1 MKALEANTNFA
12 MDTNFPKSQK
22 KPETKSSPAKSVSKP
37 SSPVKLKPPS
47 PYCITKKIKK
57 EPSGLVSKKRY
68 HKWNDF
74 FLVQYKW
81 LQKREIDGKFVLFCK
96 CCSKFPQF
104 TSGNVNLVKGFSGNN
119 QGYKEETFARHEN
132 YHSSG
137 QHKKCKDAWDKMNLG
152 PIASSL
158 APDPKTWQKKISRSL
173 NAQLCA
179 KFVASNLICTEAM
192 SGKKFE
198 PVLDSFKLVGGDV
211 GTTHRNR
218 QASTCSV
225 QKCAK

>member
-1 MKALEANTNFA
+1 MEFFVLLLNTDGSANRNWRC
-12 MDTNFPKSQK
+12 NP
-22 KPETKSSPAKSVSKP
+22 
-37 SSPVKLKPPS
+37 L
-47 PYCITKKIKK
+47 
-57 EPSGLVSKKRY
+57 
-68 HKWNDF
+68 
-74 FLVQYKW
+74 
-81 LQKREIDGKFVLFCK
+81 LFCK

-158 APDPKTWQKKISRSL
+158 APDPKTWQKKISHSL

-198 PVLDSFKLVGGDV
+198 PVLDSFKLVGRDV
-211 GTTHRNR
+211 GHH
-218 QASTCSV
+218 ASQSPWL
-225 QKCAK
+225 